1 MGCITMKV
9 FSMEKIKKTQGDKTI
24 FNNIAFSIS
33 EGDKIGVLGV
43 NGTGKSTL
51 LNIIAGTED
60 YDEGMKDHPND
71 YSISYLDQDPV
82 FNEDLTIM
90 EYLYASDSPVFT
102 LIKNYE
108 KTLLVLQENPQDSAV
123 QDRLLHLQQKMD
135 EMGAWETSADART
148 FLTKLG
154 LPDFSRSLSELSGGQ
169 KKRAALAKTLIETPD
184 LLILDEPTNHL
195 DFESIKWLE
204 EYLAK
209 YPGSVL
215 FVTHDRYFLDNVAKK
230 IWEIE
235 QGNLYE
241 YKGNYAD
248 FLEAK
253 AIREENESQDRAK
266 KENLFKTELAW
277 IRRGAKARSTKQK
290 ARIQRFETLE
300 ENVKN
305 KTKQESLEIGLSGT
319 RLGKKVIELKE
330 ISKSF
335 TNDPLIQSFSFLF
348 KPGDRIGIVGR
359 NGTGKSTLLNILAG
373 TIPIDSGEIE
383 IGQTVKIGYY
393 TQVNEEI
400 DPGLR
405 MIEYIRKTADAITLK
420 DGSIITA
427 AQMLEK
433 FLFPLNTHGTLI
445 RKLSGGEKRRLFL
458 LKILMSSPNVLLLDE
473 PTNDLDTQTLTVLE
487 DYLQTFPGVVVTV
500 SHDRYF
506 LDKTCDHLFVFR
518 AAGTIDFYYGGYTD
532 FLEDEKA
539 EQAPAPVKRPV
550 VQERT
555 EKKKKLTYAEK
566 IEWGTIEEDMEKIE
580 ERLAAITSE
589 MAVAG
594 SDFEKIRL
602 LLEEEAQLTEKLEQ
616 TMERWEYLAEKQE
629 DQ

>member
-1 MGCITMKV
+1 MKV

-24 FNNIAFSIS
+24 FNDIAFSIG
-33 EGDKIGVLGV
+33 EGDKIGVLGI

-51 LNIIAGTED
+51 LNIISGIED
-60 YDEGMKDHPND
+60 YDAGEKDHPND
-71 YSISYLDQDPV
+71 YSISYLEQNPEFDDT
-82 FNEDLTIM
+82 LTIM

-108 KTLLVLQENPQDSAV
+108 KTLLALQENSQDTNV
-123 QDRLLHLQQKMD
+123 QDRLMDLQQKMD
-135 EMGAWETSADART
+135 EMNAWETSADAQT

-154 LPDFSRSLSELSGGQ
+154 LPDFSRPMSVLSGGQ

-209 YPGSVL
+209 YQGSVL

-235 QGNLYE
+235 NGNLFE

-248 FLEAK
+248 YLEAK
-253 AIREENESQDRAK
+253 AIREENESQDRSK
-266 KENLFKTELAW
+266 KENLFKAELAW
-277 IRRGAKARSTKQK
+277 IRKGAKARSTKQK

-300 ENVKN
+300 EKVKN

-335 TNDPLIQSFSFLF
+335 TSEPLIESFSFLF

-400 DPGLR
+400 DQGLR
-405 MIEYIRKTADAITLK
+405 MIEYIRKTADSIKLK
-420 DGSIITA
+420 DGSIVTA

-433 FLFPLNTHGTLI
+433 FLFPLNSHGTLI
-445 RKLSGGEKRRLFL
+445 RKLSGGEQRRLFL
-458 LKILMSSPNVLLLDE
+458 LKILMSAPNVLLLDE

-487 DYLQTFPGVVVTV
+487 HYLESFPGVVVTV

-506 LDKTCDHLFVFR
+506 LDKTCKHLFVFR
-518 AAGTIDFYYGGYTD
+518 ARGTIDFYYGGYTD
-532 FLEDEKA
+532 FLEDEKV
-539 EQAPAPVKRPV
+539 EKVPVEVKPPV

-555 EKKKKLTYAEK
+555 EKKKKITYAEK
-566 IEWGTIEEDMEKIE
+566 LEWETIETDMEKIE
-580 ERLAAITSE
+580 ERLGTIKKE

-594 SDFEKIRL
+594 SDFEKIHQ
-602 LLEEEAQLTEKLEQ
+602 LLEEEENLNKKLEY
-616 TMERWEYLAEKQE
+616 TMERWEYLTEKQGE
-629 DQ
+629 

>member
-1 MGCITMKV
+1 MKV

-24 FNNIAFSIS
+24 FNDIAFSIG
-33 EGDKIGVLGV
+33 EGDKIGVLGI

-51 LNIIAGTED
+51 LNIISGIED
-60 YDEGMKDHPND
+60 YDAGEKDHPND
-71 YSISYLDQDPV
+71 YSISYLEQNPEFDDT
-82 FNEDLTIM
+82 LTIM

-108 KTLLVLQENPQDSAV
+108 KTLLALQENSQDIEV
-123 QDRLLHLQQKMD
+123 QDRLMDMQQKMD
-135 EMGAWETSADART
+135 EMNAWETSADAQT

-154 LPDFSRSLSELSGGQ
+154 LPDFTRPMSVLSGGQ

-209 YPGSVL
+209 YQGSVL

-235 QGNLYE
+235 NGNLFE

-248 FLEAK
+248 YLEAK
-253 AIREENESQDRAK
+253 AIREENESQDRSK
-266 KENLFKTELAW
+266 KENLFKAELAW
-277 IRRGAKARSTKQK
+277 IRKGAKARSTKQK

-300 ENVKN
+300 EKVKN

-335 TNDPLIQSFSFLF
+335 TAEPLIESFSFLF

-400 DPGLR
+400 DQGLR
-405 MIEYIRKTADAITLK
+405 MIEYIRKTADSIKLK
-420 DGSIITA
+420 DGSIVTA

-433 FLFPLNTHGTLI
+433 FLFPLNSHGTLI
-445 RKLSGGEKRRLFL
+445 RKLSGGEQRRLFL
-458 LKILMSSPNVLLLDE
+458 LKILMSAPNVLLLDE

-487 DYLQTFPGVVVTV
+487 HYLESFPGVVVTV

-506 LDKTCDHLFVFR
+506 LDKTCKHLFVFR
-518 AAGTIDFYYGGYTD
+518 ARGTIDFYYGGYTD
-532 FLEDEKA
+532 FLEDEKV
-539 EQAPAPVKRPV
+539 EKVPVEVKPPV

-555 EKKKKLTYAEK
+555 EKKKKITYAEK
-566 IEWGTIEEDMEKIE
+566 LEWETIETDMEKIE
-580 ERLAAITSE
+580 ERLGTIKKE

-594 SDFEKIRL
+594 SDFEKIHQ
-602 LLEEEAQLTEKLEQ
+602 LLEEEENLNKKLEY
-616 TMERWEYLAEKQE
+616 TMERWEYLTEKQGE
-629 DQ
+629 